1 MHLDEE
7 QIQRLLHGELLPAN
21 ADSARE
27 HLRTCADCA
36 LRMSAATGDEKFVL
50 DRLRLL
56 DHPPPSRDAASVMVG
71 RRARGPRW
79 IRWAAGIVLTLG
91 AAGAAYAIPGSP
103 VRRLVDRIAARTTTA
118 PAERPAEPRQPTDS
132 VVAGIAVSPGDRL
145 TLVFSS
151 EQPPAVAT
159 VSLTD
164 GADVVVRAVGGHAA
178 FASDVDRLSINNE
191 ATAARFEVEIPRRAA
206 HVEIEVAGRRVLVK
220 QGSRV
225 VIEGRQAAGDRFRV
239 PLFALPH

>member
-7 QIQRLLHGELLPAN
+7 QIQRLLHGELLPAS
-21 ADSARE
+21 AGSARE

-36 LRMSAATGDEKFVL
+36 LRMSAATADETFVL

-56 DHPPPSRDAASVMVG
+56 DHPRPSLDAASAMVG
-71 RRARGPRW
+71 RRRGPRW
-79 IRWAAGIVLTLG
+79 FRWAAGIVLTLG

-118 PAERPAEPRQPTDS
+118 PAARPAEPRQPTDS
-132 VVAGIAVSPGDRL
+132 VIAGIAVSPGDRL
-145 TLVFSS
+145 TIVFSS
-151 EQPPAVAT
+151 EQPRAVAT

-164 GADVVVRAVGGHAA
+164 GVDVVVRAVGGHAA
-178 FASDVDRLSINNE
+178 FASHVDRLSISNQ
-191 ATAARFEVEIPRRAA
+191 ARSARFEVEIPRGAA
-206 HVEIEVAGRRVLVK
+206 HVDIEVAGQRVFAK

-225 VIEGRQAAGDRFRV
+225 VIEGRPAAGDRFRV
-239 PLFALPH
+239 PLSGRPH